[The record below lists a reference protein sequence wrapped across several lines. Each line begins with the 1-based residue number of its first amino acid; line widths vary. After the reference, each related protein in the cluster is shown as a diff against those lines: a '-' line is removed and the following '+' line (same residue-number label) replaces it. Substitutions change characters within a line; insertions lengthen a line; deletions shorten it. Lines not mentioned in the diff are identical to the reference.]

1 MIREAQ
7 QHAHRLGVGHLYVH
21 CDLDNPNAQQLY
33 EYSGFQFEQYEDA
46 AKARSLNR
54 SRRMLLH
61 KFTEDER

>member
-7 QHAHRLGVGHLYVH
+7 GHAHCLGVKHLYVH
-21 CDLDNPNAQQLY
+21 CDVDNPSAQQLY
-33 EYSGFQFEQYEDA
+33 EHSGFQFEQYEDA

-61 KFTEDER
+61 KFIEDER

>member
-7 QHAHRLGVGHLYVH
+7 RHAHSLGVGHLYVH
-21 CDLDNPNAQQLY
+21 CDLDNPTAQRLY
-33 EYSGFQFEQYEDA
+33 EHSGFQFEQYEDA

-61 KFTEDER
+61 KSL